1 MPTYKH
7 VHRASVAEVIAA
19 LEANGEVY
27 ADHIG
32 EDQFDLVTIV
42 SHPADPNRLTVNAD
56 QLETRI
62 AGRLLGGAA

>member
-7 VHRASVAEVIAA
+7 VHRARIDEVIAA
-19 LEANGEVY
+19 LELKGEVY

-42 SHPADPNRLTVNAD
+42 SHPAEPTRLTVNPE
-56 QLETRI
+56 QLETRGV
-62 AGRLLGGAA
+62 A